1 VELGPEA
8 TTFVILTLVKVD
20 TGAGI
25 LGGEE
30 VGITP
35 ATRNREKMS
44 HSAIHPAAQR
54 GGGVRHLPRK
64 NNIRVATRTVSR
76 DANKVDRLFT
86 LEKIIG
92 LLFGCLKA
100 GDFLLR
106 KRSLPL
112 PRFRAGSTKPS
123 LEFPATKSI
132 LAFEPKYYR
141 LKVECPLLASR
152 FIMLKASA
160 RQTVLFK
167 YFNFIVTVI

>member
-1 VELGPEA
+1 VERGHEA

-44 HSAIHPAAQR
+44 HRAIHPAAQR

-64 NNIRVATRTVSR
+64 NNIRVATRTVPR

-132 LAFEPKYYR
+132 LSSGSQTLSPK
-141 LKVECPLLASR
+141 V
-152 FIMLKASA
+152 
-160 RQTVLFK
+160 
-167 YFNFIVTVI
+167 